1 MSDLQLTNVISV
13 SVSNPQSGI
22 GTFNTSNLA
31 LFSREVPADS
41 FGDDGFKLYLDPSD
55 VETDF
60 GSDSDTFKMANG
72 VFSQNPNIL
81 RGKGYLVIILM
92 QDTVAAVTEVQH
104 LAFSAVPAA
113 GDYRVKIGALETADI
128 ASGSSAA
135 TVQAAIRLLAGMGAI
150 TVTGSEAAGFVVTF
164 TGVVGD
170 VALIQITHDTLQDAG
185 GIDVFIT
192 PTETTKGVDPATPE
206 TIAAAISR
214 TQDLVQYFGVIMAE
228 VSTQVDMLAGAAVVN
243 GLRKVAFWMSRTE
256 ADVEPGGRL
265 DLLRSGT
272 MPKNRGLFYGSDND
286 TDCLVEAASY
296 AGRALS
302 VDFTGSNTTETM
314 HLKSLIG
321 VQPDPSMTQTL
332 LSKCKTAGVDVYV
345 SLQGVAKTFTSG
357 ANQFWDRIYNQQAFV
372 AAIEVAGFNAM
383 AQADTK
389 LPQTEDGVSV
399 LTGAYRSVCEQ
410 FKNNQYVAP
419 GQWNSATTFGNL
431 ADFHRNIGERGYYIY
446 SQPIAQQLQAD
457 RDARIA
463 PLAQIALK
471 EAGAIHSA
479 SVIININA

>member
-1 MSDLQLTNVISV
+1 MSDLQLTNVINV

-22 GTFNTSNLA
+22 GTFNTSNLS

-41 FGDDGFKLYLDPSD
+41 FGTDGYKIYLDPSD

-60 GSDSDTFKMANG
+60 GTDSPTFAMANA

-92 QDTVAAVTEVQH
+92 QDTVDAVTEIQTVS
-104 LAFSAVPAA
+104 FSAVSAA
-113 GDYRVKIGALETADI
+113 GDYRLKYGLVETADI
-128 ASGSSAA
+128 ASGSNAA
-135 TVQAAIRLLAGMGAI
+135 TVQAALRLVAGLAAV

-164 TGVVGD
+164 AGVVGD
-170 VALIQITHDTLQDAG
+170 AALLVVDHNSLQDAG
-185 GIDVFIT
+185 GFDVVVT
-192 PTETTKGVDPATPE
+192 AVETVKGVDPATPE
-206 TIAAAISR
+206 TIAAAVSR
-214 TQDLVQYFGVIMAE
+214 TQDLVQYFGVLLAE
-228 VSTQVDMLAGAAVVN
+228 ISTQVDMLAGAAVIN
-243 GLRKVAFWMSRTE
+243 GLRKIAFWASRTA

-272 MPKNRGLFYGSDND
+272 MPKNRGIFYGSDND
-286 TDCLVEAASY
+286 TDCLVMVASY

-332 LSKCKTAGVDVYV
+332 LSKCKTAGVDTYV
-345 SLQGVAKTFTSG
+345 SLQGVPKTFTSG
-357 ANQFWDRIYNQQAFV
+357 ANQFFDRIYNQQAFV

-399 LTGAYRSVCEQ
+399 LTGAYRQVCEQ
-410 FKNNQYVAP
+410 FKNNEYVAP
-419 GQWNSATTFGNL
+419 GTWNSATTFGNL
-431 ADFHRNIGERGYYIY
+431 SDFHRNIGERGYYIY

-457 RDARIA
+457 RDAREA